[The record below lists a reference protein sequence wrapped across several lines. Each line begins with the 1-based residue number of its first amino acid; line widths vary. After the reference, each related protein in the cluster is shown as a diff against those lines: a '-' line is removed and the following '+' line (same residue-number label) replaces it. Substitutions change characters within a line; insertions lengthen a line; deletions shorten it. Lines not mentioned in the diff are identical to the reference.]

1 MEIFTLRERSD
12 LRPLI
17 FSSNLESVWP
27 EFMKHDATANLYF
40 APWMLDRYLDYVFA
54 GIDDGKVVARGFSVP
69 FAFNTNDRAELPDGG
84 WDQVIR
90 WAHEDSMIRRT
101 PTALSALE
109 ISLLPEAR
117 GSGNSLAL
125 FNAMKSCAKAKGLTS
140 LFAPVRQNQKHLQP
154 RMPMLEYVNKVGS
167 DGLPIDSWLRT
178 HLRAGGKVVKIAP
191 CSMTIVGS
199 LFDWSRWTGKP
210 FDRSGEL
217 MVAGALWPVRV
228 SLEQECAVYVEPN
241 VWVQHPV

>member
-40 APWMLDRYLDYVFA
+40 APCMLDRYLDYVFA

-125 FNAMKSCAKAKGLTS
+125 LNAMKSCAKAKGLTS
-140 LFAPVRQNQKHLQP
+140 LFAPVRPNQKHLQP

-210 FDRSGEL
+210 FDRSGEV
-217 MVAGALWPVRV
+217 MVAGALSPVMV
-228 SLEQECAVYVEPN
+228 SLVPGIRAE
-241 VWVQHPV
+241 

>member
-27 EFMKHDATANLYF
+27 KFMKHDATANLYF

-90 WAHEDSMIRRT
+90 WAHRT
-101 PTALSALE
+101 A
-109 ISLLPEAR
+109 
-117 GSGNSLAL
+117 
-125 FNAMKSCAKAKGLTS
+125 
-140 LFAPVRQNQKHLQP
+140 
-154 RMPMLEYVNKVGS
+154 
-167 DGLPIDSWLRT
+167 
-178 HLRAGGKVVKIAP
+178 
-191 CSMTIVGS
+191 
-199 LFDWSRWTGKP
+199 
-210 FDRSGEL
+210 
-217 MVAGALWPVRV
+217 
-228 SLEQECAVYVEPN
+228 
-241 VWVQHPV
+241 